1 MISKKNYKH
10 DLRTVTMYLGV
21 SNFQRAISI
30 VIPRSRS
37 AFSLSSTQAVPRHRS
52 EKFTPL
58 EIEKIH
64 PHTILEGALTEL
76 SGLLLELLDGTLVD
90 TTALVDQVCPIV
102 SCCTPRSFGKVC
114 LRPVVVDLPE
124 STWPITT
131 TLMCIFSL
139 LRCMLAN
146 VCAMQTSDRQGL
158 PQSEG
163 GMLLTP

>member
-1 MISKKNYKH
+1 MLS
-10 DLRTVTMYLGV
+10 VMCSMVVVGGV
-21 SNFQRAISI
+21 LSA
-30 VIPRSRS
+30 PREAKSWPSHALSQIATRRGGLVGRRRDCDEGQAARRRKS
-37 AFSLSSTQAVPRHRS
+37 AH
-52 EKFTPL
+52 
-58 EIEKIH
+58 
-64 PHTILEGALTEL
+64 
-76 SGLLLELLDGTLVD
+76 LLELLDGTLVNS
-90 TTALVDQVCPIV
+90 TALVDQVCPIV

-139 LRCMLAN
+139 LRCILAS
-146 VCAMQTSDRQGL
+146 VYAMQTSDRQGL